1 MEFLQHLNKAVCWT
15 NSLSEKMAAI
25 PLAYEQ
31 ALAGYHLAYANS
43 FIKKGAG
50 AYQNNPVSPLPL

>member
-1 MEFLQHLNKAVCWT
+1 
-15 NSLSEKMAAI
+15 MAAI

-43 FIKKGAG
+43 FIKKGSWG
-50 AYQNNPVSPLPL
+50 LPK